1 MFPNGTYIL
10 PPVTPQSMTSMD
22 MCRYNPCIEYTTC
35 RNCTEG
41 DCIWCQNEARCVDKN
56 AYPASF
62 PYGQCREWTTIE
74 ARCRPTETGKDWCNF
89 YSSCAT
95 CRSDPGCGWCD
106 DGSGT
111 GKGVCL
117 PGGASG
123 PSSKSL
129 ETCPFEHWYFTKC
142 PSKRVFFI
150 DCMHFSY
157 IYNQTSYLSF
167 MIWFSLACQC
177 NGHSKCLPNSSVCIQ
192 PCGNLTYGPHCD
204 KCISGYYGNPLN
216 GATCQRM

>member
-62 PYGQCREWTTIE
+62 PYGQCREWTTME
-74 ARCRPTETGKDWCNF
+74 TKCRPTETGKDWCNF
-89 YSSCAT
+89 YSSCEI

-117 PGGASG
+117 PGGARG

-142 PSKRVFFI
+142 PSKRVFLI
-150 DCMHFSY
+150 DCIHFFV
-157 IYNQTSYLSF
+157 YLQSNIVSF
-167 MIWFSLACQC
+167 IWFSL
-177 NGHSKCLPNSSVCIQ
+177 SSQ
-192 PCGNLTYGPHCD
+192 PVN
-204 KCISGYYGNPLN
+204 
-216 GATCQRM
+216 ATGTVSVFQIAASVFNRVGT

>member
-1 MFPNGTYIL
+1 MFPNGTYIS
-10 PPVTPQSMTSMD
+10 PVTPQSTMD

-89 YSSCAT
+89 YSSCAA

-150 DCMHFSY
+150 DRIHFLSY
-157 IYNQTSYLSF
+157 TYNQTLYHSCGFLYPRSLS
-167 MIWFSLACQC
+167 M
-177 NGHSKCLPNSSVCIQ
+177 
-192 PCGNLTYGPHCD
+192 
-204 KCISGYYGNPLN
+204 
-216 GATCQRM
+216 QRA